1 MTPIK
6 SLITV
11 MDITTWILVGIL
23 IFVVSV
29 LYIGAPVTEK
39 FDGGLPD
46 MSEMTIQAL
55 DAPPS
60 TSELK
65 NHYKGLLLFV
75 DDDIRKSGFKGL
87 RILADFRNRVY
98 GRCDFR
104 DDLKTDDVLAN
115 WPAWLPPLSNTIKE
129 PVPTEEDAVTAE
141 SKMLAYLSRNFP
153 REPTSGSGDETE
165 STVRN
170 LIEDFGYRFVFKKG
184 RETETVAPDFAPK
197 TLLKDWVNPIGK
209 QHNRKGKRL
218 EAEYKD
224 KCIPS

>member
-1 MTPIK
+1 
-6 SLITV
+6 
-11 MDITTWILVGIL
+11 MDITTWLLVGIL
-23 IFVVSV
+23 IVVV
-29 LYIGAPVTEK
+29 TALFIGTPVTEK

-46 MSEMTIQAL
+46 MSEMTTQAL

-75 DDDIRKSGFKGL
+75 DDDIRKNGNKGL

-104 DDLKTDDVLAN
+104 DDLKTDDVLAS

-141 SKMLAYLSRNFP
+141 SKMLAYLVRNFP
-153 REPTSGSGDETE
+153 REPTSSPDETE
-165 STVRN
+165 SIVRS

-184 RETETVAPDFAPK
+184 KELESVAPDFAPK
-197 TLLKDWVNPIGK
+197 KLLKDWMSPVGK
-209 QHNRKGKRL
+209 QHSRKGERL
-218 EAEYKD
+218 RAEYQE